1 VPELSEAQRRELEAL
16 RQAYQLEL
24 SEKVAAIARTAAG
37 LERANWDTAAM
48 RALHHLVHRLAGSSA
63 IWGYTTVSKV
73 AGELEDLVLSALQGT
88 RGRTEELSGEVRRL
102 LAALQHAVLAPRAP
116 C

>member
-1 VPELSEAQRRELEAL
+1 LAKLNEAQRRELEVL

-24 SEKVAAIARTAAG
+24 SEKVTAIAHTAAG
-37 LERANWDTAAM
+37 LERAHWDTAAM
-48 RALHHLVHRLAGSSA
+48 QALHHLVHRLAGSSA
-63 IWGYTTVSKV
+63 IWGYTAVSKV

-102 LAALQHAVLAPRAP
+102 LQALQHAVPPPRA
-116 C
+116 